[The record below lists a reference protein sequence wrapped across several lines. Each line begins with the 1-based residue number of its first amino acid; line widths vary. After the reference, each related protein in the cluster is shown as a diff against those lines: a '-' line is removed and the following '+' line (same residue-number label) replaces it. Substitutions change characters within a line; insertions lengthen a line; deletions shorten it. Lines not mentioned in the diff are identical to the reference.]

1 MIERIK
7 HIFIE
12 ETNNDMQFL
21 EKELASSGSVKL
33 SDEAVEKIFRTMH
46 TIKGSAP
53 MFGFSKLTEI
63 AIPVEIV
70 YRGLYDGRI
79 SIDNHIIDKTK
90 DVVSLIQDVLN
101 KEEDHLASIEE
112 QKDALILFF
121 KNIDRLNVRTND

>member
-1 MIERIK
+1 
-7 HIFIE
+7 
-12 ETNNDMQFL
+12 MQFL
-21 EKELASSGSVKL
+21 EKELASSEAVKL

-53 MFGFSKLTEI
+53 MFGFNQLTEI